1 MGSVRRSP
9 KTNRWEARYR
19 DPLGRQRTKTF
30 ATKADARA
38 FLAATQTDAM
48 RGQWLD
54 PAGARI
60 TYQEWSEQYFAT
72 AVHKRATTAAR
83 DRAVNDKH
91 FVPRIGA
98 RKLGTLTPLDA
109 RAIVEEMSRQLA
121 PATVRTNYG
130 VLRTI
135 LRSAVDADLIAQS
148 PCRGVKLP
156 PDTRRRRF
164 LTADE
169 LIRLAE
175 AMPDE
180 YRPMVFLAGVLG
192 LRWSEIAG
200 LRVGRVDL
208 ARRTLEIA
216 ETCAEV
222 NGTIS
227 FAEPKTAA
235 SRRTLRIPEF
245 LTALLAEH
253 LESRGNPGPDS
264 LVFVAPGGGPLRR
277 TTFRPRV
284 LQPAVR
290 RAGLDGIT
298 FHELR
303 HTAAGLMIEMG
314 AHIEAIKQ
322 RLGHSSIRVTS
333 DVYGSMLPTVDESI
347 TAAFDERFGNR
358 IGNACGENVVNG
370 AAGTPDRGPED
381 RETAG
386 QESGGDGT

>member
-9 KTNRWEARYR
+9 KTGRWEARYR

-30 ATKADARA
+30 ATKADASA
-38 FLAATQTDAM
+38 FLAATQTDVL
-48 RGQWLD
+48 RGEWLD

-60 TYQEWSEQYFAT
+60 TYSDWSEQYFAT

-83 DRAVNDKH
+83 DRTVNDKH
-91 FVPRIGA
+91 FIPRIGA
-98 RKLGTLTPLDA
+98 RRLGSLTPLDV
-109 RAIVEEMSRQLA
+109 RAIVEEMSRRLA

-135 LRSAVDADLIAQS
+135 LRSAVDADIIAKS

-156 PDTRRRRF
+156 PDTKRRRF
-164 LTADE
+164 LSADE
-169 LIRLAE
+169 LIRLVE
-175 AMPDE
+175 ATPVE
-180 YRPMVFLAGVLG
+180 YRAMVFLAGVLG

-200 LRVGRVDL
+200 LRAGRIDL
-208 ARRTLEIA
+208 ARRTLEVA

-222 NGTIS
+222 NGRIS

-235 SRRTLRIPEF
+235 SRRTLRLPEF

-253 LESRGNPGPDS
+253 LDARGRPDPDS
-264 LVFVAPGGGPLRR
+264 LVFVAPEGGPLRR
-277 TTFRPRV
+277 TTFRTRV
-284 LQPAVR
+284 FQPAVR
-290 RAGLDGIT
+290 RAGLDRIT

-322 RLGHSSIRVTS
+322 RLGHSTIRVTS
-333 DVYGSMLPTVDESI
+333 DFYGSMLPTVDESI
-347 TAAFDERFGNR
+347 TAGFDARFGR
-358 IGNACGENVVNG
+358 ACGVSCGENVVNG
-370 AAGTPDRGPED
+370 GAGTSDSGLEDPESP
-381 RETAG
+381 G
-386 QESGGDGT
+386 QASGGDGT